1 MVLYQ
6 RISMEQEIP
15 IVLNFSME
23 YVQESYLKLRDEPSA
38 LQISDILFV
47 QYIAEYSLQLP

>member
-38 LQISDILFV
+38 LQVCDILLV
-47 QYIAEYSLQLP
+47 QHIAEHSLQLP